1 MKRQS
6 PKKHIRCLERRLG
19 HLETRVATSSK
30 DLSYDK
36 AEIAALKWAIALAR
50 QMFPEPTEVQEL
62 EAKDSQ
68 VFENEGS
75 A

>member
-36 AEIAALKWAIALAR
+36 AEIAALKWAITLAR
-50 QMFPEPTEVQEL
+50 QLFPDSAETQQH
-62 EAKDSQ
+62 EAKAQQ
-68 VFENEGS
+68 VFENEGT